1 MTKTRFIV
9 FSLITVVL
17 IGVAW
22 MVSRQRVPQTELSK
36 SALSPGLIERINGAS
51 RIEIRTRGEDTT
63 LVKRDDKWV
72 LEERQGYPASFTQVQ
87 ELAFALTELNI
98 IEPKTKDKARYPE
111 LGVEDIDAK
120 DAESTSITLKD
131 RQGQTLASL
140 IVGKE
145 RIAKGGSLRSRYV
158 RRAGEEQAFLV
169 EGDLDVSGEAA
180 DWMDKDLVDI
190 SSERIQSVIITHPGG
205 ETVSLSR
212 ESAKEPNFKLAGIKP
227 GHKLRS
233 QVTLNSIASSLQA
246 LSFQDVGSEKTLK
259 WPDKEIL
266 TTFHTVDGLVATA
279 KSAKVGDKSYT
290 RFSFSFS
297 FDRSLIVEDKGKAS
311 SEKEEGNRP
320 EVSPTASAEGKN
332 VKAANT
338 EQPKK
343 EKTPGEKEADVKQEV
358 EKLNQAVSGWAYQL
372 PDFQLEKMNSTLEKL
387 LAPEEKDKKKSEKED
402 KGL

>member
-17 IGVAW
+17 IVVAW
-22 MVSRQRVPQTELSK
+22 MVSHQRVPQTELSK
-36 SALSPGLIERINGAS
+36 SALFPGLIERVNDAS
-51 RIEIRTRGEDTT
+51 RIEIRTRDRGTT
-63 LVKRDDKWV
+63 LVKGDDKWV
-72 LEERQGYPASFTQVQ
+72 LEERHGYPALFTQVQ
-87 ELAFALTELNI
+87 ELAFGLTELNI
-98 IEPKTKDKARYPE
+98 IEPKTKDKTRYAR

-131 RQGQTLASL
+131 KQGETLASL

-145 RIAKGGSLRSRYV
+145 RIAKGGTLRSRYV

-169 EGDLDVSGEAA
+169 EGNLDVSGEAA

-190 SSERIQSVIITHPGG
+190 SSERIQSVTITHPGG

-227 GHKLRS
+227 DHKLRS

-246 LSFQDVGSEKTLK
+246 LSFQDVGSPKALK
-259 WPDKEIL
+259 WPDKEIV
-266 TTFHTVDGLVATA
+266 TTFRAFDGLVAKAT
-279 KSAKVGDKSYT
+279 SAKLGDKSHT
-290 RFSFSFS
+290 RFSFSFDPS
-297 FDRSLIVEDKGKAS
+297 RAAVGDKGNAS
-311 SEKEEGNRP
+311 SDKKEENKP
-320 EVSPTASAEGKN
+320 EPIPTASAEEKSD
-332 VKAANT
+332 KAPSA
-338 EQPKK
+338 ELPKK
-343 EKTPGEKEADVKQEV
+343 EKTASEKKANIKQEV
-358 EKLNQAVSGWAYQL
+358 EKLNQAVSDWAYQL

-402 KGL
+402 KGT